1 MRHPTLSDPA
11 ISHQTV
17 SVQDQTAQR
26 SSHQANVTFS
36 TRIVALG
43 GGHGLGRVLS
53 ALSEHGNRVT
63 GIVTT
68 TDNGGSTGRIR
79 ACQGGIAW
87 GDIRNCLNQL
97 ITEPSVGS
105 MLFEYRFKGKG
116 ELNGH
121 NLGNLILTALDNLS
135 VRPLEAIQLIRDLLD
150 VRPHLLPMSEHPAE
164 LAALTADGE
173 TVAGEAHIDE
183 LSAPPTRLFLS
194 PTVPATREAMDAI
207 AQADMILLGPGSF
220 LTSVMPPL
228 LVPELGRALK
238 HTQAKIVFIRN
249 LGKEIGPAGEMSLD
263 TMLTWCERAM
273 GGKKVDVILGEKSAT
288 QLDPDYQQKEAELA
302 SSNHH
307 WRHDRDKLRQAIDEV
322 LLDCH
327 LPVC

>member
-1 MRHPTLSDPA
+1 MTLSPLSDR
-11 ISHQTV
+11 T
-17 SVQDQTAQR
+17 
-26 SSHQANVTFS
+26 
-36 TRIVALG
+36 TRIVAIG

-53 ALSEHGNRVT
+53 ALSEHGSRVT

-87 GDIRNCLNQL
+87 GDMRNCLNQL

-135 VRPLEAIQLIRDLLD
+135 VRPLEAIQLIRDLLN
-150 VRPHLLPMSEHPAE
+150 VKTHILPMSEHPSD

-173 TVAGEAHIDE
+173 TVAGETHIDE
-183 LSAPPTRLFLS
+183 LPQPPSRLFLS
-194 PTVPATREAMDAI
+194 PTVPATREAVEAI
-207 AQADMILLGPGSF
+207 ELADVILLGPGSF

-228 LVPELGRALK
+228 LVPELSRALK
-238 HTQAKIVFIRN
+238 QSQAKIVFIRN
-249 LGKEIGPAGEMSLD
+249 LGKELGPAGAMPLA

-273 GGKKVDVILGEKSAT
+273 GGREIDWVLGETAEASLAER
-288 QLDPDYQQKEAELA
+288 YQQKEAQLA
-302 SSNHH
+302 SSNHS
-307 WRHDRDKLRQAIDEV
+307 WRHDRDKLRQAIDEI
-322 LLDCH
+322 LLNS
-327 LPVC
+327 